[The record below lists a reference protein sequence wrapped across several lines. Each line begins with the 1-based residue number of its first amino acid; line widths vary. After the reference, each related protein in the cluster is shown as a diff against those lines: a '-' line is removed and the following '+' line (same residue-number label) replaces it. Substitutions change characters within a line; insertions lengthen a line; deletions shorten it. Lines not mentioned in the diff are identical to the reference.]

1 MQVVIMAGG
10 RGTRLGEHARSVP
23 KPMVTIGGRP
33 NLEHQVLLAARH
45 GFTKVLLLVSHLA
58 DQVTAHFGDGNR
70 LGVGISYSVE
80 DPPLG
85 TAGALRHAEG
95 MLEERFLLL
104 YGDVFMECDLSRV
117 WADHAKHRPLA
128 TLVVHS
134 NDHPHDC
141 DIVEAN
147 AEGWIT
153 AIHPK
158 SRPPELWVPN
168 VVNAGA
174 VVIERQLLAA
184 IPPARHLDLASE
196 IFPALVHGGRLRA
209 YPSAEYFRDF
219 GTPDRLART
228 RADLESGRITGAT
241 QAIRRLNEAAT

>member
-10 RGTRLGEHARSVP
+10 RGTRLGEDARGVP

-104 YGDVFMECDLSRV
+104 YGDVFMECDLPRL
-117 WADHAKHRPLA
+117 WADHARHQPLA

-147 AEGWIT
+147 TEGWVT

-158 SRPPELWVPN
+158 SRPPELCVPN
-168 VVNAGA
+168 AVNAGA
-174 VVIERQLLAA
+174 VVIERDLLSA
-184 IPPARHLDLASE
+184 IPPDRHLDLASE
-196 IFPALVHGGRLRA
+196 IFPTLAHGGRLRA
-209 YPSAEYFRDF
+209 YRSAEYFRDF

-228 RADLESGRITGAT
+228 RADFEGGRTVRG
-241 QAIRRLNEAAT
+241 RLSVQGLYA